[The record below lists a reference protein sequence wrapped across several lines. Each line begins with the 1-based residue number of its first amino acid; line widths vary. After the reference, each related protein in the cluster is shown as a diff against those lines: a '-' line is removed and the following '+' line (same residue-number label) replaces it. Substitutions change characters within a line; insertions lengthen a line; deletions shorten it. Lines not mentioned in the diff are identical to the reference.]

1 MLELI
6 RMSSSMV
13 SPYKAQKIGVKH
25 FLGYLVYELFLWPK
39 SWPGSLYIYLLSF
52 PRFWTLSVEWFWF
65 LFWSILNGVTLKTS
79 NNFLHPDQWTS
90 RNEKLYDVILFQS
103 ANTHRLSSI
112 FSASEGVHKVTFK
125 GFIRTRS
132 VWVYLKL
139 AQASVPQVKSWLRF
153 RDPTIS

>member
-39 SWPGSLYIYLLSF
+39 SWRGSLYIYLLSF

-90 RNEKLYDVILFQS
+90 RNEKLYNVILFQS
-103 ANTHRLSSI
+103 TNTHRLSSI
-112 FSASEGVHKVTFK
+112 FQPRKVSTKLLSKDSFGQGQY
-125 GFIRTRS
+125 GFILNSLRHLFRRS
-132 VWVYLKL
+132 SLN
-139 AQASVPQVKSWLRF
+139 
-153 RDPTIS
+153 